1 MLLKL
6 SDMGQEGKIYT
17 RTGDEGQ
24 TSLIGGRRV
33 PKYHERIEAYGT
45 VDELC
50 AFVGL
55 IRDQN
60 IDPLTRLFLIRIQ
73 EQLFV
78 LEALLADDAHSGS
91 RKLPVINN
99 KEVIGLED
107 AIDEMNKTLPS
118 LNSFILPGGHVA
130 VSYAHVARTVCRRAE
145 RTILRMSPENEVD
158 PICCK
163 YLNRLSDYFFILARK
178 LSKDFKAEEIPWIPI
193 I

>member
-1 MLLKL
+1 M
-6 SDMGQEGKIYT
+6 SDMDKEWKIYT
-17 RTGDEGQ
+17 RTGDEGD

-55 IRDQN
+55 IRDQE
-60 IDPLTRLFLIRIQ
+60 IDQSTRLFLIRIQ

-78 LEALLADDAHSGS
+78 MEALLADDHHATS
-91 RKLPVINN
+91 RKLPIMNDN
-99 KEVIGLED
+99 EIKALED
-107 AIDEMNKTLPS
+107 AIDEMNKQLPP

-130 VSYAHVARTVCRRAE
+130 VSYAHIARTVCRRAE
-145 RTILRMSPENEVD
+145 RTTLRLSSENKVD

-163 YLNRLSDYFFILARK
+163 YLNRLSDYFFVLARK
-178 LSKDFKAEEIPWIPI
+178 LSKDFNAEEIPWIPI

>member
-1 MLLKL
+1 MDK
-6 SDMGQEGKIYT
+6 EFKIYT

-55 IRDQN
+55 LRDQD
-60 IDPLTRLFLIRIQ
+60 IDQPTRQFLIRIQ
-73 EQLFV
+73 EQLFI
-78 LEALLADDAHSGS
+78 LEALLADDAHSDS

-99 KEVIGLED
+99 TEIKALED
-107 AIDEMNKTLPS
+107 AIDEMNKQLSP
-118 LNSFILPGGHVA
+118 LNSFILPGGHIA
-130 VSYAHVARTVCRRAE
+130 VSYAHIARTVCRRAE
-145 RTILRMSPENEVD
+145 RTTLRLSSENTVD
-158 PICCK
+158 PICNK
-163 YLNRLSDYFFILARK
+163 YLNRLSDYFFVLARK

>member
-1 MLLKL
+1 M
-6 SDMGQEGKIYT
+6 KIYT

-33 PKYHERIEAYGT
+33 PKFHERIEAYGT

-55 IRDQN
+55 IRDQE
-60 IDPLTRLFLIRIQ
+60 IDQHTKKLLIKIQ

-78 LEALLADDAHSGS
+78 LEALLAAETITTTQ
-91 RKLPVINN
+91 KLPEIGN
-99 KEVIGLED
+99 KEVKALEE
-107 AIDEMNKTLPS
+107 AMDEMNEHLPPLS
-118 LNSFILPGGHVA
+118 SFILPGGHVA
-130 VSYAHVARTVCRRAE
+130 VSYAHIARTICRRAE
-145 RTILRMSPENEVD
+145 RTILRLSPENKVD
-158 PICCK
+158 PICHR

-178 LSKDFKAEEIPWIPI
+178 LSKDFNAEEIPWIPI